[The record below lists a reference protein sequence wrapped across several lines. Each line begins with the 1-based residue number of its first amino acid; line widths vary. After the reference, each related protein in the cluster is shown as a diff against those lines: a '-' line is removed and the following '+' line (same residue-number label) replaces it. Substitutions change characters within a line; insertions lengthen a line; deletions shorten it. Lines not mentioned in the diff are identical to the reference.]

1 MERINNEQLR
11 EEVRILKGKKNKKIE
26 VPEGWLSL
34 NQIADL
40 LGIETKTA
48 RKWIIESLSAKEKKL
63 YLATVWYG
71 RIPKRIIREE
81 AVEIVVGK
89 VREKK
94 QETKKSEKF
103 IISDWK

>member
-1 MERINNEQLR
+1 MEQVNNEQLR
-11 EEVRILKGKKNKKIE
+11 EEIQVLKRKCNKKIE

-34 NQIADL
+34 DQMSDL
-40 LGIETKTA
+40 LGIAVKTA
-48 RKWIIESLSAKEKKL
+48 RKWIVESLSAKERKL
-63 YLATVWYG
+63 YLATVWCG
-71 RIPKRIIREE
+71 KIPKRIVREE
-81 AVEIVVGK
+81 AVEIVVSK